1 MVDWIAMLDGLVYAV
16 KTADH
21 PHDRLKERTK
31 LGPEAVAG
39 LQAKVDALNLTPGH
53 YHVPLKGEDGRV
65 QGYAAFKAAPG
76 VKKPIF
82 ATVLAPYM
90 IPKGQSLEGKI

>member
-1 MVDWIAMLDGLVYAV
+1 VVDWTALLEGLVYAV

-21 PHDRLKERTK
+21 PRDRLKERTK

-39 LQAKVDALNLTPGH
+39 LQGKVDALNLSPGH
-53 YHVPLKGEDGRV
+53 YHLPLRGPGGEV

-76 VKKPIF
+76 RQGPVF

-90 IPKGQSLEGKI
+90 VPKGQSLEGKI